1 MEIKMRKALRITGLL
16 LMTAFLVWGCKED
29 EDTGPS
35 QAEKDHQAILEY
47 VESHNIEG
55 EFTEGGVFYHIIEP
69 GNSNHP
75 TYGSIV
81 TVSYKGYYLDGTFL
95 DEGSFY
101 TQKLYNLIEGWK
113 QGLPL
118 IGEGGKIKLIIP
130 SHLAYNNGILIFD
143 ITLHYFSK

>member
-1 MEIKMRKALRITGLL
+1 MRQVIYLTGLL
-16 LMTAFLVWGCKED
+16 VLTIFIFQGCKKND
-29 EDTGPS
+29 DSGPS
-35 QAEKDHQAILEY
+35 QAEKDHEAILQY
-47 VESHNIEG
+47 VKDHNLDG
-55 EFTEGGVFYHIIEP
+55 DFTEGGVFYQIIVP
-69 GNSNHP
+69 GNDKHP

-81 TVSYKGYYLDGTFL
+81 TVSYKGYYLDGTLL

-101 TQKLYNLIEGWK
+101 TQKLYNLIEGWR

-130 SHLAYNNGILIFD
+130 SQLAYNNGILIFD